1 MQLKDRSWEVID
13 LSHPIPRWL
22 YLSCRLSC
30 KMRADLEAA
39 AKGTDL
45 EEAESSGWPLLSTGG
60 QPLMPSLNWYCIWLL
75 NLLPAS

>member
-1 MQLKDRSWEVID
+1 
-13 LSHPIPRWL
+13 
-22 YLSCRLSC
+22 
-30 KMRADLEAA
+30 MRADLEAA

-45 EEAESSGWPLLSTGG
+45 EEAESSGWPLLSTHG